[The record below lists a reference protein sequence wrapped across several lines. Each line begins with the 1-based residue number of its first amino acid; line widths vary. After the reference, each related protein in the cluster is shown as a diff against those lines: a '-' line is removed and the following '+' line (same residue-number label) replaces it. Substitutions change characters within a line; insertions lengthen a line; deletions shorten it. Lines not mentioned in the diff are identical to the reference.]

1 MHPVEFDLI
10 FPDLFVDSLHVFLP
24 IAGHFLLVLHHLVT
38 ALIVD
43 LLRLPLVRLHKHLQ
57 GFLCFPLINLVN
69 LIGFLAVGGNKTNF
83 FVVFLRLSWGC
94 VLKLG
99 LVLELLTV
107 VKAFIFL
114 FLLHLKAQVLLV
126 LDIHATLLLLL
137 QAGVVLHGHQVLNHR
152 IVSLD
157 ITCLKLVQTLLHPCQ
172 SLILNTL
179 LLLIR
184 HHLLVFQ
191 LNILA

>member
-1 MHPVEFDLI
+1 MNEFYLVLFRACPLHYAAVFKVLFCSILVRTLSQIEFLMHPVEFDLI
-10 FPDLFVDSLHVFLP
+10 FPNLFVDSLHVFLP

-57 GFLCFPLINLVN
+57 GFLCFPLINLVD
-69 LIGFLAVGGNKTNF
+69 LIGFLAVCGNKTNF
-83 FVVFLRLSWGC
+83 FVVFLRFPWGR
-94 VLKLG
+94 VLKLS

-137 QAGVVLHGHQVLNHR
+137 QAGVMLHGHQVLNH
-152 IVSLD
+152 
-157 ITCLKLVQTLLHPCQ
+157 
-172 SLILNTL
+172 
-179 LLLIR
+179 
-184 HHLLVFQ
+184 
-191 LNILA
+191 